1 MVRVAINGYG
11 RIGRIAHRVILQ
23 WHSDEMEV
31 VAINAGSSTDIKGWM
46 YLLKYDS
53 VYGLLPF
60 DITVKPSTDES
71 NKAFLGHLVIDG
83 KEIPV
88 YSQKDPSL
96 LPWKDLNV
104 DVVIESTG
112 HFTTA
117 EKLQTHLTAGAKSV
131 ILSAPAKGEGVG
143 TYVISINDAEYK
155 GEKMINNAS
164 CTTNCITP
172 VAKIIH
178 EKFGI
183 DKAMM
188 TTIHAYT
195 SDQKLHDGG
204 HKDYRRA
211 RAAAQNIVPTS
222 TGASVAAGEAFPPLK
237 GIFGGLSIRVPVPVG
252 SLSDFTFLLKREVTV
267 EEVNKVLTE
276 EAENPVYKGVMAVS
290 NDPLVSSDIIGNSH
304 SSIVDLSLTQVVGGN
319 MLKVIAWY
327 DNEYGYANRLVEQTI
342 MVGQK
347 AASGTAGGNQSAPQ
361 QGGPSAPQ
369 APSQDP
375 WAAPSS
381 ASGSAQP
388 APSVSMQDGMFS
400 SQAVPQPQLQAVT
413 PQMPIQT
420 QPATPQPQ
428 PSFSAPS
435 GGGGLGLSWEPNPV
449 RPAVNQT
456 MPAQPGS
463 PDAANPTP
471 PSPAD
476 SAGQPGSG
484 STPTG
489 SGSTGGSSTI

>member
-11 RIGRIAHRVILQ
+11 RIGRIAHRVIQQ
-23 WHSDEMEV
+23 WHSDEIEV
-31 VAINAGSSTDIKGWM
+31 VAINAGSSTDLKGWM

-60 DITVKPSTDES
+60 DITAKPSTDEA
-71 NKAFLGHLVIDG
+71 NKTFLGHLVIAG

-88 YSQKDPSL
+88 YSQKDPTL

-117 EKLQTHLTAGAKSV
+117 EKLQTHITAGAKSV
-131 ILSAPAKGEGVG
+131 VLSAPAKGDGVG
-143 TYVISINDAEYK
+143 TYVISINENEYK
-155 GEKMINNAS
+155 GEKIINNAS

-252 SLSDFTFLLKREVTV
+252 SLSDFTFLLKRDVTI
-267 EEVNKVLTE
+267 EEVNQTLTQE
-276 EAENPVYKGVMAVS
+276 SENPVYKGIIAVS

-304 SSIVDLSLTQVVGGN
+304 SSVVDLSLTQVVGGN

-347 AASGTAGGNQSAPQ
+347 SANPT
-361 QGGPSAPQ
+361 PQ
-369 APSQDP
+369 APQSPPTQTIP
-375 WAAPSS
+375 TPQVFQ
-381 ASGSAQP
+381 GTQAQAQSTAP
-388 APSVSMQDGMFS
+388 APQVPPITPAPAQNTMS
-400 SQAVPQPQLQAVT
+400 SP
-413 PQMPIQT
+413 
-420 QPATPQPQ
+420 
-428 PSFSAPS
+428 
-435 GGGGLGLSWEPNPV
+435 GLGLSWEP
-449 RPAVNQT
+449 
-456 MPAQPGS
+456 
-463 PDAANPTP
+463 TP
-471 PSPAD
+471 PSPAPQTAPTSPAQPVELSSTD
-476 SAGQPGSG
+476 SGTQ
-484 STPTG
+484 
-489 SGSTGGSSTI
+489 GGSSTI